1 MSALT
6 LDLGALEAMFN
17 DSVVRL
23 RHTALTAEI
32 EQLTA
37 RARQGLNPEERQRLA
52 ELLAKKR
59 PAQQFSIQNP
69 IWQEKIV
76 SEWPQRS

>member
-1 MSALT
+1 M
-6 LDLGALEAMFN
+6 LGEIGVFN
-17 DSVVRL
+17 DSIVRL

-37 RARQGLNPEERQRLA
+37 RARQGLSAEERQRLA

-59 PAQQFSIQNP
+59 PGAPSTTVTP
-69 IWQEKIV
+69 I
-76 SEWPQRS
+76 

>member
-1 MSALT
+1 
-6 LDLGALEAMFN
+6 MFN

-59 PAQQFSIQNP
+59 PSAPSTSGTP
-69 IWQEKIV
+69 I
-76 SEWPQRS
+76 